1 MPLPLLAANAWLS
14 GGLIDPPRLFVSLG
28 PLAVYL
34 LALGYINLSR
44 RPWLT
49 TGARDTAALGI
60 GLAGLVLIGPME
72 LFSPRQAVVSFG
84 PWVWALWIVFYGLG
98 LTLVALAQLPRLTIY
113 NIALDELYPVLGQT
127 AQKLDPDARWAGDTL
142 LLPNLRVQLRVDN
155 FGAMRNASLVSVGE
169 RQSLSGWRNL
179 ELALAKALRGTEV
192 PINPRGVSLVFFGLV
207 IVVALALKW
216 LHDPQAMTQGFVE
229 MLRL

>member
-1 MPLPLLAANAWLS
+1 MPLLAANTWLA

-49 TGARDTAALGI
+49 TGARDTVALGI
-60 GLAGLVLIGPME
+60 GLAGLILIGPVE
-72 LFSPRQAVVSFG
+72 LFSPRQAVVTFG
-84 PWVWALWIVFYGLG
+84 PWVWALWIVFYGLA
-98 LTLVALAQLPRLTIY
+98 LALVALAQLPRLTIY
-113 NIALDELYPVLGQT
+113 NVTLDELYPVLGQT

-142 LLPNLRVQLRVDN
+142 LLPTRRVQLRVES
-155 FGAMRNASLVSVGE
+155 FGVMRNVSLVSVGE
-169 RQSLSGWRNL
+169 RQSLRGWREL
-179 ELALAKALRGTEV
+179 EMALGAALREMEAPV
-192 PINPRGVSLVFFGLV
+192 NPRGISLVFFG
-207 IVVALALKW
+207 VVMVVVLALKW
-216 LHDPQAMTQGFVE
+216 FHDPQAVTQGFVE